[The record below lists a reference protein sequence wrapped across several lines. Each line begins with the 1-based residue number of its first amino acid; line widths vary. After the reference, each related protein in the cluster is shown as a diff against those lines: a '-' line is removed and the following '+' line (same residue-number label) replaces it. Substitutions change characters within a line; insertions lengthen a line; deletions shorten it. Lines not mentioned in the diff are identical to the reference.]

1 MLDAP
6 KVLDDI
12 VVGNTVVGG
21 TVVGH
26 TLLGDTNFPIIHGSN
41 EKQIYTKEPWILSC
55 FLCFLLCCAMM
66 VAYDCV
72 QCQNGVQF
80 KERFEKA
87 WMQEAYCVGCV
98 A

>member
-1 MLDAP
+1 VLDAP

-41 EKQIYTKEPWILSC
+41 EKQIYTKEPWIL
-55 FLCFLLCCAMM
+55 
-66 VAYDCV
+66 
-72 QCQNGVQF
+72 
-80 KERFEKA
+80 
-87 WMQEAYCVGCV
+87 
-98 A
+98 